1 MNKKGSGTNCRGFP
15 PASAVL
21 HPASETQQSN
31 ASSSLRPRQAR
42 PQKPLLFLLRPNRR
56 LVSSPLLPSPKPRVT
71 SSHLRSLILSSSSP
85 PAWLPRSLIAILIS
99 SSLVSVLPGTL
110 VLPPFKRFDLRY
122 HRDLSIA
129 IHCICTTPLHAF
141 RLCRL
146 GSVLDG
152 VLVARGACPLR
163 RPGDCR
169 FFAGFISLCRQGART
184 MSEMVQMEMDCRTG
198 LIDAG
203 VIF

>member
-1 MNKKGSGTNCRGFP
+1 MAAAHQRQLLPSSGAAVPAISDGPPSSSPPLLFFP
-15 PASAVL
+15 PLNRESPLVTSA
-21 HPASETQQSN
+21 P
-31 ASSSLRPRQAR
+31 SSSLPAV
-42 PQKPLLFLLRPNRR
+42 PQLRCRGHRDPNLLLPGKCS
-56 LVSSPLLPSPKPRVT
+56 VWYSGSSPLL
-71 SSHLRSLILSSSSP
+71 
-85 PAWLPRSLIAILIS
+85 
-99 SSLVSVLPGTL
+99 
-110 VLPPFKRFDLRY
+110 KRFDFGY
-122 HRDLSIA
+122 HRDLSVA
-129 IHCICTTPLHAF
+129 IHCMCGTLLHAF
-141 RLCRL
+141 RPCRL